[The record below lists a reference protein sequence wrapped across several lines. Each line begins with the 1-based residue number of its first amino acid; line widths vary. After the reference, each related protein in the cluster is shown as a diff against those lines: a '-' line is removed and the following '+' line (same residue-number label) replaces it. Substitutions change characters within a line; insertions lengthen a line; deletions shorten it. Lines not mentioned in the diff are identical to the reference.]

1 MAFQNALYRLL
12 HAESF
17 EEGVVETV
25 MEGYDSDTNAAICGA
40 LLGSV
45 YGIESVPEQW
55 RHAVLNCRLKRAA
68 RGFTGPGPKNFGPL
82 MFWNL
87 RTSWRRTLDAD
98 IYFVQSTT
106 PTAMITIDFTEISGH
121 ILVPVAYGQAL
132 IDTGSPGSFAP
143 APFQFAGREYAPPAA
158 MACFSPERLSEL
170 SGIQIDA

>member
-55 RHAVLNCRLKRAA
+55 RHAVLNGVRNRIGSGAVAA
-68 RGFTGPGPKNFGPL
+68 CSAELP
-82 MFWNL
+82 
-87 RTSWRRTLDAD
+87 AE
-98 IYFVQSTT
+98 
-106 PTAMITIDFTEISGH
+106 A
-121 ILVPVAYGQAL
+121 
-132 IDTGSPGSFAP
+132 GSPGVHRP
-143 APFQFAGREYAPPAA
+143 RPK
-158 MACFSPERLSEL
+158 EL
-170 SGIQIDA
+170 WPVDVLELAHQLAQDA